1 MNLRVKTM
9 ETELLGLDEHVCELL
24 LTLRIFAEL
33 MVSQAGDI
41 RLFGGITSLVSHF
54 FLPIA

>member
-1 MNLRVKTM
+1 MNIRVKTM

-24 LTLRIFAEL
+24 LTLRAFAEL
-33 MVSQAGDI
+33 MVSRARDI
-41 RLFGGITSLVSHF
+41 RLFGGNTSLVSHC